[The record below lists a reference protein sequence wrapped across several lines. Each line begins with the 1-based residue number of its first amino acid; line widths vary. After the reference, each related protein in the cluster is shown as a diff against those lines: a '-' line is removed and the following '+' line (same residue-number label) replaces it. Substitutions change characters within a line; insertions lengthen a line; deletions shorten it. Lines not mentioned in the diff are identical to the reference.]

1 MGTGCSDH
9 GYKIPVVTAMTQAG
23 EGPLACVAGR
33 GRPGEMLYVT
43 KVSFLDTQ

>member
-23 EGPLACVAGR
+23 GGPLACVAGK
-33 GRPGEMLYVT
+33 GRPDEMLYVT
-43 KVSFLDTQ
+43 TLSFLETL